1 KHCTRPVDLRH
12 RARAAFVASR
22 LRSIFVLYI
31 LLDATY
37 IYLRCSPVFLSRAS
51 VSVIEQGYFLR
62 CINGLVFFF
71 VGYAGLTISYNT
83 LAVIAVAINL
93 HQPALWPPPFGHL
106 KDLYTI
112 RKFWGIASHP
122 YVLQQ
127 LTIFGPH
134 RRGKYHT
141 SDPVSSSGPSRVR
154 SERESWAESY
164 RRICNAFLCSAF
176 LHMCG
181 DAMLQIKIWKNKTHL
196 PIVIGF
202 SAPFFFLQPVGILIE
217 DVAMAVGKCLGLKA
231 GTWTKVVGYVWML
244 TWMTITSPPYLSSL
258 KAASQAAY
266 PALYERDRVAIGGSA
281 VEEIIKI
288 YFGIDLASLLCSR
301 LASQ

>member
-1 KHCTRPVDLRH
+1 
-12 RARAAFVASR
+12 
-22 LRSIFVLYI
+22 
-31 LLDATY
+31 
-37 IYLRCSPVFLSRAS
+37 
-51 VSVIEQGYFLR
+51 
-62 CINGLVFFF
+62 F

-83 LAVIAVAINL
+83 LAVTAVAINL

-112 RKFWGIASHP
+112 RKFWGRVWH
-122 YVLQQ
+122 QFTRHQ
-127 LTIFGPH
+127 LTVFGPH

-141 SDPVSSSGPSRVR
+141 SDPVSSSGSSSHVR
-154 SERESWAESY
+154 SKRESWAKSY

-181 DAMLQIKIWKNKTHL
+181 DAMLQIKIWKNASSTSSWDTHSFEKTHL

-217 DVAMAVGKCLGLKA
+217 DAAMAAGKCLGLKA

-244 TWMTITSPPYLSSL
+244 TWMTITSSPYLSSL

-266 PALYERDRVAIGGSA
+266 PALYERDRAAIGGSA
-281 VEEIIKI
+281 VEKIIKI
-288 YFGIDLASLLCSR
+288 CFGMDLASLLCSW
-301 LASQ
+301 LAGQ